1 MHGCSDDP
9 ADYDDVYVRSDFG
22 GMTNIGSKFTREFP
36 FGSSL
41 GFLTD
46 AGPVNVPDEIFHGY
60 KFYPGQGWIL
70 HATFSDM
77 KQEKNHPKMK
87 KRRKKLQK

>member
-41 GFLTD
+41 GFLAD

-70 HATFSDM
+70 HAEFG
-77 KQEKNHPKMK
+77 EKSQMSKMIPKKKRMK
-87 KRRKKLQK
+87 KKK